1 MNEMNAKMHTVVA
14 ALCESFHVS
23 ENDRQNWRWRFGRM
37 FMNILKIVYA
47 LACVLGFIGF
57 VIDYAICVF
66 VQGEIV
72 GFIDILHIISFFLLC
87 AGLAGYILFS
97 RMEFYDKQEI
107 KSTHAIG
114 TWSGWLVVIS
124 TVSILIL
131 LSIPLI
137 PLISLI

>member
-1 MNEMNAKMHTVVA
+1 MNAKMHTVVA

-23 ENDRQNWRWRFGRM
+23 ENDRQKRAGWFRRIVI
-37 FMNILKIVYA
+37 NITKIFSA

-57 VIDYAICVF
+57 VIDYTICVF

-72 GFIDILHIISFFLLC
+72 GFIDILHIISFFLLFS
-87 AGLAGYILFS
+87 GLAGYILFV
-97 RMEFYDKQEI
+97 RTEYGKPEMT
-107 KSTHAIG
+107 STHAIG
-114 TWSGWLVVIS
+114 TWSGWLAVIG